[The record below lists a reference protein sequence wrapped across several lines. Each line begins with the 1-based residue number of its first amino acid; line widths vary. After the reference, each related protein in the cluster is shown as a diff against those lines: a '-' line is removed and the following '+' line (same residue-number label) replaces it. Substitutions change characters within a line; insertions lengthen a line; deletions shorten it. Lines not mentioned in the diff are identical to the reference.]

1 MLAPFVPPDPTMRLT
16 PLAVALLTIT
26 LAACGGDATTTPSAQ
41 PGKAAAAPA
50 ADAAVEAKFAEISKR
65 WLDGW
70 LKRNPVTA
78 TQQGDHRYDAELDD
92 LSKASREEYVT
103 FSKGILAELDGIDAG
118 KLSRENQ
125 IDAAILRNQLQGDLW
140 NMETMQSW
148 AWDPQWYSGLAGG
161 AIYNLMARDY
171 APMPQRLNAAAAR
184 MEKIPT
190 LLAQMRENIDPARVP
205 AAHADTVAKQNKGVL
220 SLIKEF
226 IEPNAGQLQGEER
239 KRLDA
244 AIASLTKAVEEH
256 QTWLD
261 KTLVPNAKGD
271 FRIGAQRYDEK
282 LKFAL
287 MSSLSRA
294 EIKQRA
300 EAEITSVRATMYTI
314 AQQVLKDKPN
324 APELPDAPSEEQQQ
338 KAIEAALELAYAEKP
353 ARDKVVDTAKQTL
366 EQATVFTRAKDLV
379 TVPDDPVEII
389 LMPEFQRGFSV
400 AYCDSPGPL
409 DKGQKT
415 YYAISPIP
423 DDWDAKQTD
432 SFLREYNT
440 RMIHLL
446 SIHEAMPGHYLE
458 GAHSARHPSVLRGVL
473 RSGMFAEGWAVYT
486 ETVMMENG
494 YLDNDPLFHLMRYK
508 FYLRAVANAI
518 LDQGVHVDNWT
529 REQAMDLMTRRTFQQ
544 EREAAG
550 KWIRAQ
556 LSSAQLPTYFVG
568 VQEHFDLR
576 KAVMAKRGKDFQ
588 LKAYHDQ
595 VLSYGAPPVR
605 FVRSMM
611 LDEPIR

>member
-1 MLAPFVPPDPTMRLT
+1 MRLT
-16 PLAVALLTIT
+16 PLAVALLTAT
-26 LAACGGDATTTPSAQ
+26 LAACSGDAATTPSAQ
-41 PGKAAAAPA
+41 PDKAAAAPT
-50 ADAAVEAKFAEISKR
+50 ADAAVEATFAGISKR

-78 TQQGDHRYDAELDD
+78 TQQGDHTYDAELDD
-92 LSKASREEYVT
+92 LSAAAREEYVK

-125 IDAAILRNQLQGDLW
+125 IDAAILRNQVQGDLW

-148 AWDPQWYSGLAGG
+148 AWDPQIYSGLAGG

-184 MEKIPT
+184 MEKIPA
-190 LLAQMRENIDPARVP
+190 LLAQARENLDPARVP
-205 AAHADTVAKQNKGVL
+205 KTHAETVAKQNKGVL
-220 SLIKEF
+220 ALIEEF
-226 IEPNAGQLQGEER
+226 IAPNADKLQGEER

-244 AIASLTKAVEEH
+244 AVATLTRAVEEH
-256 QTWLD
+256 QAWLE

-271 FRIGAQRYDEK
+271 FRIGAERYDEK

-300 EAEITSVRATMYTI
+300 EAEITSVRAVMYSI
-314 AQQVLKDKPN
+314 AQQVLKDRPN
-324 APELPDAPSEEQQQ
+324 APELPDAPSDEQQQ

-366 EQATVFTRAKDLV
+366 EQATAFTRAKDLV

-518 LDQGVHVDNWT
+518 LDQGVHVDGWT
-529 REQAMDLMTRRTFQQ
+529 REQAMDLMVRRTFQQ
-544 EREAAG
+544 ESEASG

-576 KAVMAKRGKDFQ
+576 KAVMARRGKDFQ

-611 LDEPIR
+611 LDEPIK

>member
-1 MLAPFVPPDPTMRLT
+1 MRLA
-16 PLAVALLTIT
+16 PLAVALLTAT
-26 LAACGGDATTTPSAQ
+26 LAACGGQGTDTTNAS
-41 PGKAAAAPA
+41 A
-50 ADAAVEAKFAEISKR
+50 ADAKSVTASDAALDAKFADLSKR
-65 WLDGW
+65 WLDGS
-70 LKRNPVTA
+70 LALNPVTA
-78 TQQGDHRYDAELDD
+78 TQQGDHRFDAELDD
-92 LSKASREEYVT
+92 LSADGRAKSLEFA
-103 FSKGILAELDGIDAG
+103 KKMLAELDAIDAS

-125 IDAAILRNQLQGDLW
+125 VDAAILRNQLQGEIW
-140 NMETMQSW
+140 STETLQSW
-148 AWDPQWYSGLAGG
+148 AWDPQVYSGIAGG

-171 APMPQRLNAAAAR
+171 APMPQRLKAAAAR
-184 MEKIPT
+184 MEKIPA
-190 LLAQMRENIDPARVP
+190 LLAQARENLDPARVP
-205 AAHADTVAKQNKGVL
+205 ETHARTVAAQNKGLL
-220 SLIKEF
+220 SLIEEF
-226 IEPNAGQLQGEER
+226 IAPNADQLQGEDR

-244 AIASLTKAVEEH
+244 AVATLTKAVEEH

-261 KTLVPNAKGD
+261 KTLVPNARGD
-271 FRIGAQRYDEK
+271 FRIGAEKYDQK
-282 LKFAL
+282 LQFAL

-300 EAEITSVRATMYTI
+300 EAEITAVRATMYKI
-314 AQQVLKDKPN
+314 AQQVLKDKPG
-324 APELPDAPSEEQQQ
+324 APALPDAPSDEQQQ

-353 ARDKVVDTAKQTL
+353 ARDQVVETAKATL
-366 EQATVFTRAKDLV
+366 AQATEFTKAKDLV
-379 TVPDDPVEII
+379 TMPTDPVEII

-423 DDWDAKQTD
+423 DAWTDAQTD

-458 GAHSARHPSVLRGVL
+458 GAFSARHPSTLRGVL

-486 ETVMMENG
+486 ETVMMEAG

-518 LDQGVHVDNWT
+518 LDQGVHVDGWSK
-529 REQAMDLMTRRTFQQ
+529 EQAMALMVKRTFQQ
-544 EREAAG
+544 EREAEG
-550 KWIRAQ
+550 KWVRAQ
-556 LSSAQLPTYFVG
+556 LSSTQLPTYFVG

-576 KAVMAKRGKDFQ
+576 KAMEQKLGKDFK

-605 FVRSMM
+605 FVRAMK
-611 LDEPIR
+611 LDEPIK